1 MMEGTRAGLVRLA
14 AEHAPRCFNM
24 KALGNLIIKEVGD
37 TVS

>member
-14 AEHAPRCFNM
+14 AEHADRCVNM
-24 KALGNLIIKEVGD
+24 KELGNLIIKEVGD